1 MFSAC
6 GWKITSDDPTAVT
19 GKSRFAV
26 PGYRHRL
33 HQSDDGSTR
42 RWRDHLY
49 RDCSPVASEKQINNF
64 LQKASSGA
72 FDRMNSNYPAYP
84 DLFWR
89 PPETFEISPVLLGR
103 YAISL

>member
-1 MFSAC
+1 MLFLV
-6 GWKITSDDPTAVT
+6 IDIDFTSRMMAVL
-19 GKSRFAV
+19 A
-26 PGYRHRL
+26 
-33 HQSDDGSTR
+33 DGSTR
-42 RWRDHLY
+42 GWRDHLY